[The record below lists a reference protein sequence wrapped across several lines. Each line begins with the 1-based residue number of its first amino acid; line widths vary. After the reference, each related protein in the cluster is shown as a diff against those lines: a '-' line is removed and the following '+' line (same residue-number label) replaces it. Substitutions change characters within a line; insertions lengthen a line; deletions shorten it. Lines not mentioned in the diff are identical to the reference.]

1 MPTADHS
8 LITITMTTR
17 EQDRYTVIQQ
27 LIAGTLYASEASK
40 QLNLSVR
47 QIQRIKRV
55 VKKDGIKGI
64 IHHNR
69 GKPSNRRLDSKLKE
83 NTVNLITTKYADFG
97 PTLACEKL
105 LELHHIELSVSCTR
119 TLMMTGKIWKPKSR
133 KQNKAYHCWR
143 PRKEQ
148 FGEMEQFDGSYHLWF
163 EDRAPETCLLASIDD
178 AQGTIDLQF
187 APHEGIV
194 PVMTFWKDYIEH
206 HGRPLSIY
214 LDKYSTYKI
223 NHPAA
228 VDNSELLTQFQRAM
242 QTLGIRVISAHSP
255 QAKGRIERLFDTLQ
269 DRLVKELRLRNIS
282 TTEEAN
288 IFLKEEFIPAFN
300 AKFRVV
306 SAKPGDLHQPL
317 SAALTTQ
324 LPAILAIHSER
335 KVNNDFTI
343 QFKNTWLQLDA
354 VQPTTVYKKD
364 SVLIEQ
370 RLDGSVHIRLKE
382 KYLHYTVLP
391 QRPLKVISTILNVPL
406 PALTNRQPTWTP
418 PASHPWRQRI
428 LVDTRRVQDQAKILT
443 QMPM

>member
-1 MPTADHS
+1 MPVTDQS
-8 LITITMTTR
+8 LITITMTER
-17 EQDRYTVIQQ
+17 EKDRYHTIARLIQGE
-27 LIAGTLYASEASK
+27 LVALEASK
-40 QLNLSVR
+40 QLQVSVR
-47 QIQRIKRV
+47 QVQRIKKRV
-55 VKKDGIKGI
+55 KQDGVEGV

-69 GKPSNRRLDSKLKE
+69 GKPSNRALDPTIKE
-83 NTVNLITTKYADFG
+83 RALQLIRKKYADFG

-105 LELHHIELSVSCTR
+105 LELHQITLSVSCAR
-119 TLMMTGKIWKPKSR
+119 TTMIAEHIWKPRSR
-133 KQNKAYHCWR
+133 TQTKAYHCWR

-148 FGEMEQFDGSYHLWF
+148 YGEMEQFDGSYHHWF

-178 AQGTIDLQF
+178 AQGTIDLHF

-228 VDNSELLTQFQRAM
+228 VDNSALLTQFQRAM
-242 QTLGIRVISAHSP
+242 QTLGIRVMSAHSP

-282 TTEEAN
+282 TTEAAN
-288 IFLKEEFIPAFN
+288 VFLKEEYVPAFN
-300 AKFRVV
+300 KRFSVV
-306 SAKPGDLHQPL
+306 PAKPGNLHRPL
-317 SAALTTQ
+317 SQTLTTQ

-343 QFKNTWLQLDA
+343 HFKNTWLQLDA

-364 SVLIEQ
+364 RVVIEQ

-382 KYLHYTVLP
+382 KYLNYTVLP
-391 QRPLKVISTILNVPL
+391 QRPMQAHRIAAVPL
-406 PALTNRQPTWTP
+406 PALTRQKPMWKP
-418 PASHPWRQRI
+418 SVNHPWRQQI
-428 LVDTRRVQDQAKILT
+428 LADTRRIQIHTKALA
-443 QMPM
+443 